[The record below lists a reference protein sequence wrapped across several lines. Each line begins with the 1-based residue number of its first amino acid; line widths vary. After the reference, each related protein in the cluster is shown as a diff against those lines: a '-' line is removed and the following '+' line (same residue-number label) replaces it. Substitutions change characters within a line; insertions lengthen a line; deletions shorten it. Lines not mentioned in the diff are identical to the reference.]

1 MYSSNLTTP
10 YCTMELV
17 VGAVVHTARA
27 IRDLQVS
34 IIAYLSLSFP
44 KVCQSITDGDTVPA
58 CHRDTMILIV
68 LQLIIESSHRA
79 ILK

>member
-1 MYSSNLTTP
+1 MKFYLTP
-10 YCTMELV
+10 LL
-17 VGAVVHTARA
+17 HTARA

-68 LQLIIESSHRA
+68 LQLIIKSSHRA